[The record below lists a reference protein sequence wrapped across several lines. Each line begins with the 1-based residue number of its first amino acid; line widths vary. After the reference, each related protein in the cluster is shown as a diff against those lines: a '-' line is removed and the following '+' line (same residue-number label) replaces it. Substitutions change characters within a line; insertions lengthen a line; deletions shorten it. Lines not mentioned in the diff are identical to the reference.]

1 MQRKYFLIPFEGPK
15 QGLKGY
21 GFFLNI
27 SGRTR
32 IEGSGLLRVNRVPGH
47 GDCPAIYCDFLRR
60 ATACGASYLVTKCDL
75 SDYSLEDDSP
85 PNIRPPS
92 NLRLH
97 TVRKASGED
106 AVLNH
111 LDPASALAV
120 GLLIFALVMVIMF
133 EATNGFHDAANAV
146 ATVIYTKS
154 LGAGHAVVLSGVMNF
169 VGVMVGGI
177 AVAYA
182 LVELLPAEVLSPP
195 DGGPAVAMLV
205 SLFVAALLWN
215 IGTWWFGLPNSS
227 SHCLIGALIGVA
239 LGNAFARSRSIA
251 EGVHWAQLWKV
262 LEALAFSPIM
272 GFVLA
277 GALYLL
283 CRKTLHDQHLYEP
296 VKDKPPVWWMRGILI
311 ATCSGVSFAHGTN
324 DGQKS
329 IGLIMLTIIGIFP
342 ATYALNPGAK
352 TSLQDLSA
360 IMQQAEAVTLTY
372 GDDRKATAMAAAK
385 SIESRAQRHQ
395 AGTDGPTSE
404 DPTAGQHK
412 LEVGPDSTTAQ
423 ARASVRD
430 DVYQV
435 ISELKHA
442 EEVKGISA
450 EDKKK
455 AQQLAKQL
463 GQAVEYAPFW
473 VRMLSAICL
482 GVGTMIGYK
491 RIVKTLGERLGNVHL
506 TPAQGAAAE
515 LISAVLIGT
524 AGFTG
529 LPVSTTHIVTAGI
542 AGTMV
547 TSGAGLKYGMI
558 SRILIAWGF
567 TLPVTIVVAGG
578 LYYLLTSPRF

>member
-1 MQRKYFLIPFEGPK
+1 
-15 QGLKGY
+15 
-21 GFFLNI
+21 
-27 SGRTR
+27 
-32 IEGSGLLRVNRVPGH
+32 
-47 GDCPAIYCDFLRR
+47 
-60 ATACGASYLVTKCDL
+60 
-75 SDYSLEDDSP
+75 
-85 PNIRPPS
+85 
-92 NLRLH
+92 
-97 TVRKASGED
+97 
-106 AVLNH
+106 VLNH
-111 LDPASALAV
+111 LDPASVLAI

-154 LGAGHAVVLSGVMNF
+154 LKPGVAVVLSGVMNF

-205 SLFVAALLWN
+205 SLFVAALSWN

-227 SHCLIGALIGVA
+227 SHCLIGSLVGVA
-239 LGNAFARSRSIA
+239 LGNAFARSHSIA
-251 EGVHWAQLWKV
+251 EDVHWAQLWKV
-262 LEALAFSPIM
+262 LEALAFSPMM

-283 CRKTLHDQHLYEP
+283 CRKTLRDKHLYEP
-296 VKDKPPVWWMRGILI
+296 VTDNRPVWWMRAILI
-311 ATCSGVSFAHGTN
+311 TTCSGVSFAHGTN

-342 ATYALNPGAK
+342 ATYALNPIGK
-352 TSLQDLSA
+352 TSLQDMSV
-360 IMQQAEAVTLTY
+360 IMQQAEPLILTY
-372 GDDRKATAMAAAK
+372 GDDRRASAVTAAK
-385 SIESRAQRHQ
+385 SIENRAQGEH
-395 AGTDGPTSE
+395 AGTDTPTSE
-404 DPTAGQHK
+404 EDPTGGQHK
-412 LEVGPDSTTAQ
+412 LEVGPNSMTAQ
-423 ARASVRD
+423 ARTSVRD

-463 GQAVEYAPFW
+463 GQAVEYAPLW
-473 VRMLSAICL
+473 VRILSALCL

-515 LISAVLIGT
+515 VVSAVLIGT

-529 LPVSTTHIVTAGI
+529 LPVSTTHIVTSGI

-547 TSGAGLKYGMI
+547 TSGAGLQYGMV
-558 SRILIAWGF
+558 SRILIAWVF
-567 TLPVTIVVAGG
+567 TLPITIVVAGG
-578 LYYLLTSPRF
+578 LYYLLTSPKF